1 MFARR
6 RARTSRCR
14 RTSEGVLTIGKTVRI
29 CFYFMSTLYAL
40 HHQHSLAAPQRHN
53 ACHGL
58 FIARWCVYNH
68 DSSSRIACLCDNT
81 VNSAMCLKFLETVK
95 ASELLETD
103 LSRAR
108 GGSGML
114 CLERSELNAPH
125 HRNRVARARCEV
137 VDLSTNILHCIT
149 FTRFTDD
156 SSMQN

>member
-6 RARTSRCR
+6 RARTGRCR

-68 DSSSRIACLCDNT
+68 DSSSLALLVYATILSIALC
-81 VNSAMCLKFLETVK
+81 V
-95 ASELLETD
+95 
-103 LSRAR
+103 
-108 GGSGML
+108 
-114 CLERSELNAPH
+114 
-125 HRNRVARARCEV
+125 
-137 VDLSTNILHCIT
+137 
-149 FTRFTDD
+149 
-156 SSMQN
+156 